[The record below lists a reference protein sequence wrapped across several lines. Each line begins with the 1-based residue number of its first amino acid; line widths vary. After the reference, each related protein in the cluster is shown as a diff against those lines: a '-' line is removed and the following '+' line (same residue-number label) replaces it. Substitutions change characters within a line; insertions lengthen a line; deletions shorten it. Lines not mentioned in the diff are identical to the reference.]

1 MLFTT
6 DDSDGAVAEADN
18 RRGVTPPT
26 SHRPAARRRS
36 RRRWWRLIAVTA
48 TITAVVVLGGLGVG
62 LWSVLS
68 AANQVSRVDT
78 FRPIPEANRPPAAVS
93 NAKNFLVLGADSDG
107 TGGGRSDS
115 IVLIHLP
122 ADRKSAQVISIPRDT
137 WVPVPA
143 TANGRGGVNAK
154 INAAYA
160 WGGTSLMVRT
170 VEAFTRV
177 RIDHVAVIDFAG
189 FPRIIDALGGVD
201 ITVEKA
207 FTTPARNYS
216 AGLQHMNGLVALD
229 YARQRH
235 PFAAGDFARMRHQRD
250 IIAAMVDAASK
261 NGLLT
266 DPARLANAIR
276 ATADAV
282 RVDESLSLFDLVW
295 SLRDLRK
302 GNLTMLTSPSAG
314 TGMVG
319 NQSVVFSNTPVASQL
334 FEAVRT
340 DRMDAWLADHPR

>member
-1 MLFTT
+1 MLYTT
-6 DDSDGAVAEADN
+6 DDNDGAVAEADN
-18 RRGVTPPT
+18 RDGVTPPT
-26 SHRPAARRRS
+26 GHQPAART
-36 RRRWWRLIAVTA
+36 RWWRLIVVTA
-48 TITAVVVLGGLGVG
+48 TITAAVVLGGLGFG

-78 FRPIPEANRPPAAVS
+78 FRAIPEASRAPAAFTH
-93 NAKNFLVLGADSDG
+93 ARNFLVLGADSDG
-107 TGGGRSDS
+107 AGGGRADS
-115 IVLIHLP
+115 IVLVHLP

-154 INAAYA
+154 INAAFA

-235 PFAAGDFARMRHQRD
+235 PFADGDFARMRHQRD
-250 IIAAMVDAASK
+250 IIAAMVDAANK
-261 NGLLT
+261 QGLLT
-266 DPARLANAIR
+266 DPARLSKVIR
-276 ATADAV
+276 ATAGAV
-282 RVDESLSLFDLVW
+282 QVDENLSLFDLVW

-302 GNLTMLTSPSAG
+302 GDLRMLTSPSAG

-319 NQSVVFSNTPVASQL
+319 SQSVVFSNAPAAGQL

-340 DRMDAWLADHPR
+340 DKMGAWLADHPT